1 MPTGYGYVR
10 DSEPLAVDWAAVSK
24 KFTDQ
29 LKSQEDERLA
39 TKKEILDNRADF
51 QKTLL
56 DRPVGQ
62 NTALN
67 NIMSGFANQL
77 SEYSLSNLNQYKGK
91 NKNLQ
96 HKSSKYQ

>member
-67 NIMSGFANQL
+67 NICLLYTSPSPRDRTRSRMP
-77 SEYSLSNLNQYKGK
+77 
-91 NKNLQ
+91 
-96 HKSSKYQ
+96 SSA

>member
-10 DSEPLAVDWAAVSK
+10 DSEPLAVDWSAVSR

-29 LKSQEDERLA
+29 LKSQEEERLA
-39 TKKEILDNRADF
+39 TKKQILDERADF

-56 DRPVGQ
+56 NRPVGQ

-67 NIMSGFANQL
+67 NIMSGF
-77 SEYSLSNLNQYKGK
+77 SD
-91 NKNLQ
+91 
-96 HKSSKYQ
+96 